1 MVRKLLAQARSHF
14 TRTGDGTSQG
24 GGSSAQKQDELG
36 DFTAD
41 ARLLWLSV
49 LALVVGLLCAV
60 IAIVL
65 LSLIGF
71 FTNLFFYQRI
81 SFAFISPAANVLGP
95 WEILVPAF
103 GGLIIG
109 LMARFGSERIRGHGI
124 PEAME
129 AILIG
134 QSRIEPRVALLKPLS
149 SAISIGSGG
158 PFGAEGPI
166 IMTGGAFG
174 SIIGQFLRLSASERK
189 ILLVAG
195 AAGGMSA
202 TFSSP
207 VAAVLL
213 AVELLLFEWKPRSLI
228 PVAVA
233 SAAAAILRGV
243 LIGPGPLFPTPPHAQ
258 MQTPGLLFCLVVG
271 VIAGVGALLLTIAV
285 YAAEDAFRRLPIHW
299 MWWPVLGGLIV
310 GVGGFFFPHTL
321 GVGYDTI
328 RLLVNGSFTLRLI
341 LAVLLVKSVIWAVSL
356 GSGTSG
362 GVLAP
367 LLMVGA
373 ALGGLEATFLP
384 VGNPGVWALVSM
396 AAILGGTMRSP
407 FTGVIFALELTHDVN
422 LLLPL
427 LIACVTA
434 HAFTVLALRRS
445 ILTEKVARRGYHVA
459 REYAVD
465 PLEMINVGRVMTTQV
480 VTIPATM
487 TLGEARR
494 RFFASQANGSTH
506 QGYPVVDAAGRL
518 VGMITRSDLANLSLP
533 DGEDEEEGTLED
545 IIGRKLVV
553 AFPDEPLRVV
563 TNRMIAA
570 KVGRVPV
577 VSPEHPDRLIGL
589 VTRSDLLKARQRMLD
604 EEERRERVL
613 TLTPLIVWRFG
624 HRRGQ
629 AEMKKVV
636 VGTTLTTTEPAAQG
650 NGQHPL
656 SDGEQETVA
665 AQQNGSGPLLN
676 TPQRGFPDAP
686 AGAVHLRDE
695 DIDPSSTST

>member
-1 MVRKLLAQARSHF
+1 MVRSLLARAQGRF
-14 TRTGDGTSQG
+14 TRSGESTSQTTG
-24 GGSSAQKQDELG
+24 ANARLGKRLG

-41 ARLLWLSV
+41 ARLIWLSA
-49 LALVVGLLCAV
+49 LALLVGLLCAL

-65 LSLIGF
+65 LGLIGF
-71 FTNLFFYQRI
+71 FTNLFFYQRL
-81 SFAFISPAANVLGP
+81 SFAFVSPANNTLGP
-95 WEILVPAF
+95 LEILAPVI
-103 GGLIIG
+103 GGFIVG
-109 LMARFGSERIRGHGI
+109 LMARYGSERIRGHGI

-134 QSRIEPRVALLKPLS
+134 QSRMQPRVAILKPLS
-149 SAISIGSGG
+149 SAIAIGSGG

-174 SIIGQFLRLSASERK
+174 SIIGQFLHLSATERK

-202 TFSSP
+202 TFSAP

-233 SAAAAILRGV
+233 SAAAAIVRSA
-243 LIGPGPLFPTPPHAQ
+243 LIGPGPIFPTPPHPQ

-271 VIAGVGALLLTIAV
+271 VIAGAGALLLTTAV

-299 MWWPVLGGLIV
+299 MWWPMLGGLVI

-328 RLLVNGSFTLRLI
+328 HMLITGDFTLRLL
-341 LAVLLVKSVIWAVSL
+341 LAIVLVKSAMWAISL

-367 LLMVGA
+367 LLMIGA
-373 ALGGLEATFLP
+373 ALGGLEATVLP
-384 VGNPGVWALVSM
+384 IGTPGVWALVSM
-396 AAILGGTMRSP
+396 AAVLSGTIGSP
-407 FTGVIFALELTHDVN
+407 LTAIVFALEVTHDIN

-427 LIACVTA
+427 LIASMTSY
-434 HAFTVLALRRS
+434 AFTVLVLRRS
-445 ILTEKVARRGYHVA
+445 ILTEKVARRGYHIA

-465 PLEMINVGRVMTTQV
+465 PLEIINAGRVMSREV
-480 VTIPATM
+480 VTIPASM
-487 TLGEARR
+487 PVDEARR
-494 RFFASQANGSTH
+494 QFFSAQAGTAQH
-506 QGYPVVDAAGRL
+506 QGYPVVDDAGKL
-518 VGMITRSDLANLSLP
+518 VGILTAADLDHSLESDNANVP
-533 DGEDEEEGTLED
+533 TLETLL
-545 IIGRKLVV
+545 GRKVVV

-570 KVGRVPV
+570 GVGRIPI
-577 VSPEHPDRLIGL
+577 VSPAQPDHLVGI

-613 TLTPLIVWRFG
+613 TLTPLISWRVR
-624 HRRGQ
+624 HRSGRPEIDTVLMG
-629 AEMKKVV
+629 A
-636 VGTTLTTTEPAAQG
+636 TLTATRPDAQEQGHAFADEDVDAAGEEQRSGRKPA
-650 NGQHPL
+650 
-656 SDGEQETVA
+656 
-665 AQQNGSGPLLN
+665 LL
-676 TPQRGFPDAP
+676 TLDVTFPDAP
-686 AGAVHLRDE
+686 AGLVPLRDE
-695 DIDPSSTST
+695 DVDPSSSAR